1 MTIKII
7 FYRTLIVLS
16 LLLVTI
22 FVAIW
27 FSTFHPPAT
36 QQENIFC
43 SANAPT
49 LAPQQTIKLYS
60 QNVQFMAGKNYVF
73 FYDLPNSTG
82 PDERPSASDIT
93 QTLHGLAA
101 LIKQQNPDII
111 LLQEVDDGSKRTDY
125 ADQLTELLTLLP
137 ADYACHSSSFYW
149 KNAYLPHPRIMGAT
163 GMKLSVISKY
173 KITSA
178 TRTQLSLIPQDPISQ
193 LFNLKRAL
201 LDVRLPIKGAN
212 EIAILNTHLS
222 AFSNGTNALEKQV
235 SQINDHLITLNNAN
249 TPWVLG
255 GDFNLLPPNG
265 YPLLAQQQRVNYQS
279 NSAIELLYKNHAAL
293 PSRQTLESKNRHL
306 WFTYFPND
314 PQVQHPD
321 RTIDYYFYSTKLSLT
336 NAFVATK
343 QSQALSDHMPIIATY
358 RLPWKY

>member
-7 FYRTLIVLS
+7 FYRTLTILS
-16 LLLVTI
+16 LLLITV
-22 FVAIW
+22 FLAVW

-36 QQENIFC
+36 QQENVFC

-49 LAPQQTIKLYS
+49 LMPQQTIKLYN

-73 FYDLPNSTG
+73 FYDLPNNTG
-82 PDERPSASDIT
+82 PDERPSASDIS
-93 QTLHGLAA
+93 QTLHGLAT
-101 LIKQQNPDII
+101 LIKQQDPDII

-125 ADQLTELLTLLP
+125 ADQLAELLALLP
-137 ADYACHSSSFYW
+137 DDYACHASSFYW
-149 KNAYLPHPRIMGAT
+149 QNAYLPHPRIMGAV
-163 GMKLSVISKY
+163 GMKLSIISKY

-201 LDVRLPIKGAN
+201 LDVRLPIKGSG

-222 AFSNGTNALEKQV
+222 AFSKGTNALEKQV
-235 SQINDHLITLNNAN
+235 SQIDKHLASLNKTN

-255 GDFNLLPPNG
+255 GDFNLLPPSG
-265 YPLLAQQQRVNYQS
+265 YTLLAQKQRVTYQPL
-279 NSAIELLYKNHAAL
+279 SAIELLYKNHAAI
-293 PSRQTLESKNRHL
+293 PSHQTLESENRQH

-321 RTIDYYFYSTKLSLT
+321 RTIDYYFYSAKLSLT
-336 NAFVATK
+336 NAFVASK
-343 QSQALSDHMPIIATY
+343 QSQALSDHMPIIASFT
-358 RLPWKY
+358 LP